1 MQRKRVLALVLT
13 AVAFLGVGLVY
24 LPEASASES
33 QAITFPSLLI
43 TVKGDITP
51 FQGVDGTFLPEYS
64 NQTTLTLW
72 RGRVVAVSTAALHCD
87 QSFTSCVVDTPPSM
101 WSDAVR
107 GLDPQAPA
115 AIRRP
120 GGIDALNYDDR
131 GGAGEAKARVLD
143 MYRRSL
149 RSALAKAGL

>member
-1 MQRKRVLALVLT
+1 MQRKRVLAVVLA
-13 AVAFLGVGLVY
+13 AVAFLGVGLVS

-33 QAITFPSLLI
+33 AAIGFPSLLI
-43 TVKGDITP
+43 KVKGDITP
-51 FQGVDGTFLPEYS
+51 FRAVDGTFLPEYS

-72 RGRVVAVSTAALHCD
+72 HGRVVSVSTAALHCD
-87 QSFTSCVVDTPPSM
+87 QSFTSCDVDTPPSM

-115 AIRRP
+115 AIRT
-120 GGIDALNYDDR
+120 GGIDALNYDDH
-131 GGAGEAKARVLD
+131 GGAGDAKARVLD

>member
-1 MQRKRVLALVLT
+1 MQRKRVLVLALAAAAFVGMALVS
-13 AVAFLGVGLVY
+13 
-24 LPEASASES
+24 LPASASETK
-33 QAITFPSLLI
+33 AITSSGFLT
-43 TVKGDITP
+43 TVKGKVTP
-51 FQGVDGTFLPEYS
+51 FRAVDGTLLPEYA
-64 NQTTLTLW
+64 NQTTLKLY

>member
-1 MQRKRVLALVLT
+1 MQRKRVLVLALAAL
-13 AVAFLGVGLVY
+13 AFLGVGLVS
-24 LPEASASES
+24 LPAASASETKTS
-33 QAITFPSLLI
+33 AFSSAVTV
-43 TVKGDITP
+43 VKGNVTM
-51 FQGVDGTFLPEYS
+51 FQAVDGTFLHEYA
-64 NQTTLTLW
+64 NQTTIRLY

-87 QSFTSCVVDTPPSM
+87 ESLTSCSVDTPPSM

-107 GLDPQAPA
+107 ALDPQAPW

-149 RSALAKAGL
+149 RSALANAGL